1 MKQLSSCAACSG
13 FLPSISRSCP
23 HCGATGSV
31 AGRLAGVAATL
42 ATAAAFS
49 STLMACY
56 GPMPAPPQPPEQ
68 KTTTS
73 PSAEPAPTAQ
83 PAATTK

>member
-13 FLPSISRSCP
+13 FLPSISRTCP
-23 HCGATGSV
+23 HCGATGSIV
-31 AGRLAGVAATL
+31 ARLGGVAATL

-56 GPMPAPPQPPEQ
+56 GPMPAHQQAPDPKPTASANGDLPPSEQPPTN
-68 KTTTS
+68 K
-73 PSAEPAPTAQ
+73 
-83 PAATTK
+83 

>member
-1 MKQLSSCAACSG
+1 MKQLPSCAACSG
-13 FLPSISRSCP
+13 FLPNISRSCP

-31 AGRLAGVAATL
+31 VARLGGVAATL

-68 KTTTS
+68 KATTAPT
-73 PSAEPAPTAQ
+73 AEPAPTAP
-83 PAATTK
+83 PAPTTK

>member
-13 FLPSISRSCP
+13 FLPNISRSCP

-31 AGRLAGVAATL
+31 VARLGGVAATL

-56 GPMPAPPQPPEQ
+56 GPMPAHQQAPEPKATASASGDLPPGEQ
-68 KTTTS
+68 
-73 PSAEPAPTAQ
+73 APTN
-83 PAATTK
+83 K